1 MNTAAKI
8 ETSHA
13 SDIVEA
19 LSNFDVPA
27 IKHYQKTQSSP
38 DLNHLPGGRGW
49 PFLGHTYWF
58 LANMQHWMRSQYDQH
73 GQVFRFKMPAWDSV
87 MLCGPEANRLVLQNE
102 NKIFSN
108 YLAWGPIFRTLFDN
122 SVLERDFADHKTMRK
137 TLQLAFK
144 RQAIEGHMELMNPLL
159 KNGIAKWTLNQ
170 PIKAKDHVKKLL
182 LDAAANIFLGVE
194 IGPEA
199 DRLNKAFEDI
209 LSAGRDPFKNK
220 KLWFMPY
227 AKGLKGRQILK
238 EFVVKNIPERRRV
251 ERRDLFSQLCH
262 LKDEDGDLLTD
273 AQIEDHIL
281 FILFA
286 AHDTT
291 TSALSTILFTLAS
304 NQEWQEEVRKEMLSL
319 DKDTVEFDDIDRL
332 EKCTLI
338 FKEALRMYPAL
349 SMIPRFSL
357 KDFEFNGH
365 RIPANT
371 LVWVS
376 PTFTH
381 NMSEHWDRPEIFDPM
396 RFSAERAED
405 KRDFFQY
412 IPFGGGAHKCLG
424 LHFAQIQTKVF
435 LFHLLKGYKV
445 TKDSSMTEYKF
456 NSIPMT
462 LPTDGLPLTF
472 SKL

>member
-1 MNTAAKI
+1 MNTAAHVDSNSSP
-8 ETSHA
+8 E
-13 SDIVEA
+13 IVEA
-19 LSNFDVPA
+19 LSNFDVSA
-27 IKHYQKTQSSP
+27 IQRYQKEQSKP
-38 DLNHLPGGRGW
+38 NLDHLPGGTGW
-49 PFLGHTYWF
+49 PVMGHTYWF
-58 LANMQHWMRSQYDQH
+58 ITDMQNWMRSQYEQY
-73 GQVFRFKMPAWDSV
+73 GSVFRFRMPAWNSV
-87 MLCGPEANRLVLQNE
+87 MLIGPDANRLVLQNE

-159 KNGIAKWTLNQ
+159 QQGITKWKLDQ

-199 DRLNKAFEDI
+199 DRLNQAFEDI
-209 LSAGRDPFKNK
+209 LSAGKDPFKNR

-227 AKGLKGRQILK
+227 AKGLNGRKILK
-238 EFVVKNIPERRRV
+238 EFVEKNIDERRRV

-262 LKDEDGDLLTD
+262 LKGEDGKLLTD

-291 TSALSTILFTLAS
+291 TSALSTILYTLAS
-304 NQEWQEEVRKEMLSL
+304 NKDWQEQLRQEMLGL
-319 DKDTVEFDDIDRL
+319 NKDTVEFDDIDKL
-332 EKCTLI
+332 EKTTLI

-349 SMIPRFSL
+349 SMIPRFAL
-357 KDFEFNGH
+357 KDFEFGGQ

-381 NMSEHWDRPEIFDPM
+381 NMSEHWSNPEDFDPL

-405 KRDFFQY
+405 KKDFFQY

-424 LHFAQIQTKVF
+424 LHFAQIQAKVF
-435 LFHLLKGYKV
+435 LFHLLRSYKV
-445 TKDSSMTEYKF
+445 TKNPKMTHYKY